1 MIRMVSAIA
10 CVVAI
15 YCVQPIAAAEL
26 HVAPDGAADA
36 PGTAERPLADLEQ
49 ARDVIRDWKKN
60 GKLTPGG
67 VTVWVHGGD
76 YFRQQSFTLTAE
88 DSGTAESPIVY
99 RSWPGETPR
108 LLGGKR
114 VEAVRLA

>member
-1 MIRMVSAIA
+1 MTRMFSAIVCA
-10 CVVAI
+10 MAI
-15 YCVQPIAAAEL
+15 YWVQPIAAAEL
-26 HVAPDGAADA
+26 HVAPNGAADA
-36 PGTAERPLADLEQ
+36 PGTVERPLADLEP
-49 ARDVIRDWKKN
+49 ARDVIRDWKKK

-76 YFRQQSFTLTAE
+76 YVRQQSFVLAAV
-88 DSGTAESPIVY
+88 DSGTSESPIIY

-114 VEAVRLA
+114 VEPSTC